1 MDVGLLKETAAGE
14 RRVALIPASV
24 RRLSE
29 RGHRVLVEH
38 GAGDGAHYSDPEFVA
53 AGGQIVYS
61 GAEVMG
67 RSSVVVKVGRP
78 TPYELEHLTDE
89 QAVMAFFHLVT
100 AERRDVHRILAKRIT
115 AIGYELIEAADGRL
129 PVLEPV
135 SEIAGQMAVVLA
147 SHLLRSTSGG
157 RGILLG
163 GSAGIPPAGVLVLGA
178 GVVGTSAARAA
189 VNSGANTLV
198 LDSDVSKLRRLLG
211 AVPGVSTGM
220 ADAASI
226 AEAIRAADVLIG
238 AVLLHGERTP
248 HLVTRGMVESMQ
260 QGSVIIDVS
269 IDQGGCV
276 ETSRPTTVSD
286 PVFSYNGVLHYAVP
300 NMTAD
305 IARTASAALS
315 HASLPHI
322 LEVASRGLDGALGES
337 AELARGVYTFRGN
350 ATHQPLASRWNLAW
364 HDIQTLLSDQ
374 RGSR

>member
-1 MDVGLLKETAAGE
+1 MDLGLLKETTAGE
-14 RRVALIPASV
+14 ARVALTPASV
-24 RRLSE
+24 RRLVE

-38 GAGDGAHYSDPEFVA
+38 GAGDGSHYPDAEYAA
-53 AGGQIVYS
+53 AGAKIIYS

-67 RSSVVVKVGRP
+67 RASLVMKVGRP
-78 TPYELEHLTDE
+78 TAVELEQLTEE

-100 AERRDVHRILAKRIT
+100 AERRDIHRILAKRIT
-115 AIGYELIEAADGRL
+115 AIGYEIIETADRRL

-135 SEIAGQMAVVLA
+135 SEIAGQMSIAVA

-163 GSAGIPPAGVLVLGA
+163 GSAGFPPARVVILGA
-178 GVVGTSAARAA
+178 GVVGTAAARAA
-189 VNSGANTLV
+189 VDSGARTLV
-198 LDSDVSKLRRLLG
+198 FDTDVAKLRRLLG
-211 AVPGVSTGM
+211 EVRGVSTAM
-220 ADAASI
+220 SDAPQI

-238 AVLLHGERTP
+238 AVLLHGERAP

-276 ETSRPTTVSD
+276 ETSRPTSLFE
-286 PVFSYNGVLHYAVP
+286 PVYSHGGVLHYAVP

-315 HASLPHI
+315 YASLPYV
-322 LEVASRGLDGALGES
+322 LEIAASGLEEAIARR
-337 AELARGVYTFRGN
+337 AELARGVYTYRGK
-350 ATHQPLASRWNLAW
+350 ATSRPLAARWDLTW
-364 HDIQTLLSDQ
+364 SDIQTLIGKQ
-374 RGSR
+374 RGAR